1 MSVLQFIQM
10 HGGPVISIIGLAIV
24 AICAVRT
31 FREVKRFYLE
41 RAKND

>member
-24 AICAVRT
+24 ATCGIRA
-31 FREVKRFYLE
+31 FREAKRFYSE